1 MDYRNDPI
9 QRPHSNKS
17 PLPPSSNVFLLIS
30 APIIILKYGYV
41 STEVHLP
48 LIAHKRTVMPHYKN
62 SGLRLTFSTTVN
74 PVLSG
79 HRIKRTVAEVPKF
92 ISLIYSRPI
101 QSNSS
106 AIEPNRTPIVRL
118 LNSIEHNRIHN
129 KILPIEHNRTFD
141 YRTIGI
147 IERSIN
153 GRRIA

>member
-1 MDYRNDPI
+1 MSILALTRTKRHTANTNI
-9 QRPHSNKS
+9 
-17 PLPPSSNVFLLIS
+17 PSKRIFESRSRILWGRKRLLNFIKTDTARYCHQYCLHTIGIISQHFFVLAIFLK
-30 APIIILKYGYV
+30 AF
-41 STEVHLP
+41 
-48 LIAHKRTVMPHYKN
+48 N
-62 SGLRLTFSTTVN
+62 N
-74 PVLSG
+74 
-79 HRIKRTVAEVPKF
+79 
-92 ISLIYSRPI
+92 SRPI
-101 QSNSS
+101 QSNSP